1 VVGLGARSPE
11 ADLHTFAVEAGR
23 LATPGFLVQLGH
35 MSADPRATSDG
46 VPTPVFPRLVQLAM
60 RTRHQEAALEWYVR
74 SVLSERGRSSDPPAA
89 SSTQDAAEPP
99 ASRLDSPVTPPG
111 T

>member
-1 VVGLGARSPE
+1 
-11 ADLHTFAVEAGR
+11 
-23 LATPGFLVQLGH
+23 

-74 SVLSERGRSSDPPAA
+74 SVLSERGRRSSDPPPAP
-89 SSTQDAAEPP
+89 STQDATEPP
-99 ASRLDSPVTPPG
+99 ASRLDGPVPPPG